1 MRSFV
6 GRKVVSIHVMTYRKF
21 ETKAARDAFRD
32 IKAVPADDEIK
43 EDAPCG
49 YTLYRK
55 PKKK

>member
-1 MRSFV
+1 
-6 GRKVVSIHVMTYRKF
+6 MTYRKF